1 MHEYKI
7 LIIQS
12 MFFDVIEDIKW
23 DSYLI
28 RDTAA
33 PKNQIKSI

>member
-1 MHEYKI
+1 M

-23 DSYLI
+23 DSNVI

-33 PKNQIKSI
+33 PKDQIKSI